1 MVRVREKIVIF
12 SLYFQFDV
20 MFLHEFFLYFIFN
33 EYLGW
38 IEVESAYEYDKI
50 ELKGEDNLK

>member
-1 MVRVREKIVIF
+1 MVRVSEKIVIF

-20 MFLHEFFLYFIFN
+20 MILHEFFLYFIFN